1 MRTDLSRRTRLAIVV
16 GALLAAWGCASVG
29 PARPGLSMR
38 HVPGAAR
45 APLPGPVRT
54 IVIDP
59 GRPVQNAYVES
70 FNGRVRDECLHEHWF
85 TTLEEARRPIEVW
98 RQDYNTVRPH
108 SALDNLT
115 PNEFI
120 QKITVGTVVE
130 RPGIKPLCVA

>member
-1 MRTDLSRRTRLAIVV
+1 MDAWAYRRGITL
-16 GALLAAWGCASVG
+16 
-29 PARPGLSMR
+29 
-38 HVPGAAR
+38 HF
-45 APLPGPVRT
+45 
-54 IVIDP
+54 IDP
-59 GRPVQNAYVES
+59 GKPVQNAYVES